1 MKKDKLDVGF
11 KIIKLLIV
19 FFLFYFSA
27 FFQYI
32 PVLLFNIHNVTPKIR
47 VLLNLFSNLCLVI
60 IFFFMYKDDLRKEWK
75 IFKKDPWGKINIGLT
90 CWAIGI
96 VIMIISNLVI
106 NRIVGGGASNEE
118 AVQAM
123 IKAMPLVM
131 LINAGFI
138 APFSEEMVFR
148 KSFRDVLKKR
158 WVFAICSGAIFGLL
172 HCLGGPLI
180 EYLYIIPYGILGFS
194 FALAYDKTDSVFT
207 PLFLHMFH
215 NTALILVSILR
226 NLL

>member
-1 MKKDKLDVGF
+1 MKKNDLDIRIVKL
-11 KIIKLLIV
+11 ILV
-19 FFLFYFSA
+19 FLLFYFSSY
-27 FFQYI
+27 FQYI
-32 PVLLFNIHNVTPKIR
+32 PVLLFNIHNVTPQIR

-60 IFFFMYKDDLRKEWK
+60 IFFFIYKDDLRKEWK
-75 IFKKDPWGKINIGLT
+75 KFREDPWGKINTGLGY
-90 CWAIGI
+90 WAIGI
-96 VIMIISNLVI
+96 LIMIVSNLVI

-118 AVQAM
+118 AVQSM
-123 IKAMPLVM
+123 IKTLPLVM

-148 KSFRDVLKKR
+148 KAFRDVFKKR
-158 WVFAICSGAIFGLL
+158 WLFAIASGLVFGLL

-194 FALAYDKTDSVFT
+194 FALAYDKTDSIYT

-226 NLL
+226 NIL

>member
-1 MKKDKLDVGF
+1 MKKNDLDL
-11 KIIKLLIV
+11 KIVKLLII
-19 FFLFYFSA
+19 FLLFYFSSY
-27 FFQYI
+27 FQYI
-32 PVLLFNIHNVTPKIR
+32 PVFLFDIHNVTPQIR

-60 IFFFMYKDDLRKEWK
+60 IFFFIYKDDLRKE
-75 IFKKDPWGKINIGLT
+75 FKKFREDPWEKINIGLGY
-90 CWAIGI
+90 WAIGI
-96 VIMIISNLVI
+96 IIMIVSNLVI

-118 AVQAM
+118 AVQSM
-123 IKAMPLVM
+123 IKSLPLVM

-148 KSFRDVLKKR
+148 KAFRDVLKKR
-158 WVFAICSGAIFGLL
+158 WLFAICSGFIFGLL

-194 FALAYDKTDSVFT
+194 FALAYDKTDTVFT
-207 PLFLHMFH
+207 PLFLHTFH
-215 NTALILVSILR
+215 NTALILVSILK